1 MMRNKQAPTTRQLF
15 ASILLACTALTACIG
30 LTACA
35 TNPAT
40 KQHDFVMLSEEQ
52 ELLLGQKAAAEI
64 EKTLPLMDRN
74 DPLVRYVD
82 SVGQKVAAVSDRPNL
97 FYRFHVVDNA
107 DINAFAL
114 PGGYIYIHRGL
125 LIHMNSEAELAAVLG
140 HEIGHVTA
148 RHAVKQYSKA
158 QAYQLGSMV
167 ASIFLPIPQGAGVFS
182 DLMASAVLHGF
193 GRDAELQADQLSIRY
208 LSRAGY
214 DPHATIGIL
223 QTLKRL
229 EDISSKEKTDAGEK
243 VEAYH
248 GAFSTHPET
257 AKRIED
263 AVDQAARNQAQTGF
277 TNRNSL
283 LAAINGAAYGDSAEQ
298 GAVVGRRFLHPG
310 LGIQMR
316 FPDDWVITN
325 TPSELQARLRQKKV
339 FFRFSLKELNK
350 RQTASEI
357 LRSGFPKRHLS
368 IIDTGTQVGM
378 PFAHGEVNISA
389 PHVGQAKI
397 AVYVFLKG
405 SQAYVMMM
413 WSKRDEFYRYRTS
426 FATIAHSLHSYSIAR
441 DGDIPR
447 LALHIWK
454 DTDSWAVLA
463 SQNHHILGRFTADKL
478 AALNGME
485 ITAKPHN
492 GEVIK
497 TVH

>member
-1 MMRNKQAPTTRQLF
+1 MKNTHIARRNIF
-15 ASILLACTALTACIG
+15 ASGLLICAALAACIG

-52 ELLLGQKAAAEI
+52 ELQLGQRAAAEI
-64 EKTLPLMDRN
+64 EKNLPLMDSN

-107 DINAFAL
+107 TINAFAL

-223 QTLKRL
+223 KTLKRL
-229 EDISSKEKTDAGEK
+229 DDINSKEKTDAGDK
-243 VEAYH
+243 VEQYH

-263 AVDQAARNQAQTGF
+263 AVALAASNQVKTGF

-283 LAAINGAAYGDSAEQ
+283 LTAINGAAYGDSAKQ
-298 GAVVGRRFLHPG
+298 GAVVGRRFLHPD
-310 LGIQMR
+310 LGIQMS
-316 FPDDWVITN
+316 FPEDWVITN
-325 TPSELQARLRQKKV
+325 TPAELQARLRQQKV
-339 FFRFSLKELNK
+339 FFRFSLKELVK
-350 RQTASEI
+350 RQSASEL
-357 LRSGFPKRHLS
+357 LRKGFPKRHLGS
-368 IIDTGTQVGM
+368 IDTGMQAGM
-378 PFAHGEVNISA
+378 PFAHGEADISA
-389 PHVGQAKI
+389 PHVGQAKV
-397 AVYVFLKG
+397 AAYVFLSG
-405 SQAYVMMM
+405 SKAYVMMM
-413 WSKRDEFYRYRTS
+413 WSKRDVFYRYRPI
-426 FATIAHSLHSYSIAR
+426 FADIAHSLRSYDVER

-447 LALHIWK
+447 IALHIWK
-454 DTDSWAVLA
+454 KSDSWAVLA
-463 SQNHHILGRFTADKL
+463 NKNHHILGRFTADKL

-485 ITAKPHN
+485 N
-492 GEVIK
+492 GEQPHPGEMIK
-497 TVH
+497 TLR